1 MRLISKIFSII
12 LVLYILSILFASSI
26 KAQCACKSQCG
37 PNEELDDLCTDP
49 YKPYYCCRPTS
60 TPASQPTPT
69 KGSGASPTDTPVPNP
84 TIGGAVC
91 PNPTYPNCS
100 GTDYCNVI
108 NCGKTIAGCPNP
120 PIPTIPNCSSTCL
133 NGHCYTTNPGTNPTI
148 TNVPCTTWGSWGS
161 CLSGSSTCG
170 GCASTGYTCQTRFCA
185 NPPNS
190 NQYQISCGCSQPPG
204 GGGGGGGSNTTSLS
218 LQLLDPNLNVIT
230 PPVRLYCPPTPP
242 PSPYRSPTPTP
253 TIRCYGHITPG
264 PTNIIVTTC
273 PTYPPPTYGPQ
284 PPGNYACFYQ
294 HTSLCKVRCDT
305 TPCIS
310 VACEQDVSYANF
322 QGVPENRGGG
332 IFDPYNLLTV
342 IGITPIQ
349 NQNLK
354 EGNNLPDCQNNSQ
367 LKNCYTWSQAL
378 SSGYRLINY
387 IVVTSTPAPTATPI
401 PTATPTPNPH
411 WIKLK
416 NASFSSPRP
425 LTQPIPASPVAFDAD
440 DDGSLYFIIASCF

>member
-1 MRLISKIFSII
+1 MGKKLKIFAFLAVFFAFFLLPGPVKSECY
-12 LVLYILSILFASSI
+12 VDAYGNCTGTCDCSKFSLF
-26 KAQCACKSQCG
+26 KCGTCECAFDEYDICQAWYTCHSCVT
-37 PNEELDDLCTDP
+37 N
-49 YKPYYCCRPTS
+49 
-60 TPASQPTPT
+60 TPAPQPTATPVDP
-69 KGSGASPTDTPVPNP
+69 GSTSPTPRP
-84 TIGGAVC
+84 GGME
-91 PNPTYPNCS
+91 CS
-100 GTDYCNVI
+100 TTAECYNSYCLNKD
-108 NCGKTIAGCPNP
+108 GK
-120 PIPTIPNCSSTCL
+120 PIPDCSSVCI
-133 NGHCYTTNPGTNPTI
+133 NGHCYTTHPGINPTI
-148 TNVPCTTWGSWGS
+148 TDVS
-161 CLSGSSTCG
+161 CQSSNDYGPWSGCMSGQNACG
-170 GCASTGYTCQTRFCA
+170 GCASQGYTCQVRYCIH
-185 NPPNS
+185 PPNS

-204 GGGGGGGSNTTSLS
+204 GGGGGGSNTTSLS
-218 LQLLDPNLNVIT
+218 LQLLDPNLNIIT
-230 PPVRLYCPPTPP
+230 PPVRLYCPPTPT

-253 TIRCYGHITPG
+253 TIRCYSYITPE
-264 PTNIIVTTC
+264 PSRRVTVC
-273 PTYPPPTYGPQ
+273 PTYPPPTFGPQ

-305 TPCIS
+305 TPCTS

-322 QGVPENRGGG
+322 KGVPADRGGG

-349 NQNLK
+349 NKNLK
-354 EGNNLPDCQNNSQ
+354 EGNNLPDCQNNHQ

-387 IVVTSTPAPTATPI
+387 IVVTSTPT

-440 DDGSLYFIIASCF
+440 DDGSSPYFIIASCF